1 MVDGVIGRL
10 DHVVRP
16 VVVEHVI
23 LLDSVTTP
31 LLHVMEQYV
40 KGRTIYLTQE
50 NAMTSAVQVR

>member
-1 MVDGVIGRL
+1 MVDGVIGEL

-16 VVVEHVI
+16 VAVGCVI

-31 LLHVMEQYV
+31 LLHAMERYV